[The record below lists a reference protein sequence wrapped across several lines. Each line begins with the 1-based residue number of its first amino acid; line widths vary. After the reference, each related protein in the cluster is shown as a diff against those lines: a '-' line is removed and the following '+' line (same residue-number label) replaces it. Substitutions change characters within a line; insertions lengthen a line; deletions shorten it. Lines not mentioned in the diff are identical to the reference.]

1 MRTSAACL
9 LQYEAATFSLSEY
22 KNINTCSHCRSPPS
36 SAIYT
41 HDIQTSAQAK
51 ATLYFDRSITKERG
65 PLSLNKALKAIHFIM
80 DNSSLSHPPQ
90 EPTTTTTKLS
100 SNEKS
105 TDNNTTATTP
115 TTATTSD
122 TNSNNNSSGNSRKCK
137 GKGGPDNGKFRY
149 RGVRQRSWGK
159 WVAEIREPRK
169 RTRKWLGTFATAEDA
184 ARAYDRAAFILYGS
198 RAHLNLQPSGSSSSA
213 QSGSTS
219 RNSTS
224 SSSQTLR
231 PLLPRP
237 PGFGCGFGF
246 TFSLSNP
253 MASPSVTAASSGFTP
268 YGVNCYS
275 NNVVGSALQCSST
288 NEMPG
293 QNHQQVMLQ
302 GYLIQHGANTTNP
315 NNIFVSSSVDPS
327 TTTSYQNHCHRLP
340 QHHAYD
346 DVNALVGSVGSSFSL
361 SGSNTPP
368 VVAPAGHLLQDPV
381 MHIGPG
387 SPSAWNDEE
396 YPPPSIWDDED
407 PFLFDF

>member
-1 MRTSAACL
+1 
-9 LQYEAATFSLSEY
+9 
-22 KNINTCSHCRSPPS
+22 
-36 SAIYT
+36 
-41 HDIQTSAQAK
+41 
-51 ATLYFDRSITKERG
+51 
-65 PLSLNKALKAIHFIM
+65 M

-90 EPTTTTTKLS
+90 EPTTTTTTTIP
-100 SNEKS
+100 SNDKS
-105 TDNNTTATTP
+105 TDNITTATTP

-122 TNSNNNSSGNSRKCK
+122 TNSNNSSSGCSRKCK

-169 RTRKWLGTFATAEDA
+169 RTR
-184 ARAYDRAAFILYGS
+184 
-198 RAHLNLQPSGSSSSA
+198 LNSTCNPSASSSSA

-253 MASPSVTAASSGFTP
+253 MASPAVTAASPGFTP
-268 YGVNCYS
+268 YEVNCLS
-275 NNVVGSALQCSST
+275 NNVDGSALQCAST

-293 QNHQQVMLQ
+293 QNQQQVLLQ
-302 GYLIQHGANTTNP
+302 RYLIQHGANTTNP
-315 NNIFVSSSVDPS
+315 DNIFVSSSVA
-327 TTTSYQNHCHRLP
+327 TTTSYQNHCNRLP

-346 DVNALVGSVGSSFSL
+346 DVNALVGSVGSGFSL
-361 SGSNTPP
+361 SGSNSTP
-368 VVAPAGHLLQDPV
+368 VVAPVGHPLQDPA
-381 MHIGPG
+381 MYAGPG
-387 SPSAWNDEE
+387 SPSVWNDDE

>member
-1 MRTSAACL
+1 
-9 LQYEAATFSLSEY
+9 
-22 KNINTCSHCRSPPS
+22 
-36 SAIYT
+36 
-41 HDIQTSAQAK
+41 
-51 ATLYFDRSITKERG
+51 
-65 PLSLNKALKAIHFIM
+65 M

-90 EPTTTTTKLS
+90 ERTITTTTIS
-100 SNEKS
+100 SNDKS

-122 TNSNNNSSGNSRKCK
+122 KNSNNNSSGSGSSRKCK
-137 GKGGPDNGKFRY
+137 GKGGPDNGKFRF

-184 ARAYDRAAFILYGS
+184 ARAYDRAAIILYGS
-198 RAHLNLQPSGSSSSA
+198 RAQLNLQPSGSSSSA

-253 MASPSVTAASSGFTP
+253 MASPSVTTAVTAASSGFTP
-268 YGVNCYS
+268 FGVNCHS
-275 NNVVGSALQCSST
+275 NNVVGSALQCPST
-288 NEMPG
+288 NDLLL

-302 GYLIQHGANTTNP
+302 RYINQYGANT
-315 NNIFVSSSVDPS
+315 NNAHNIHVSSSVA
-327 TTTSYQNHCHRLP
+327 TTTTSSYQNHSHRQP
-340 QHHAYD
+340 QHQPYD
-346 DVNALVGSVGSSFSL
+346 DVSSLVGSVGSSFSP
-361 SGSNTPP
+361 SGSNIPP
-368 VVAPAGHLLQDPV
+368 VVAPAGHLMQDPV
-381 MHIGPG
+381 MHVGPG
-387 SPSAWNDEE
+387 SPSVWNDDE
-396 YPPPSIWDDED
+396 YAPPGIWDDED